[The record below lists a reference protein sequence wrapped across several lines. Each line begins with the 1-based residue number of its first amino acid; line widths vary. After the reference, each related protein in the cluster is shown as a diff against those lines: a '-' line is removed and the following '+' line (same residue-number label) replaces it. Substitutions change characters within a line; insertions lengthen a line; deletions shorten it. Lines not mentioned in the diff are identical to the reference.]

1 MKKNLYLMTA
11 LCAIIFSACSGDTD
25 PTPNTGD
32 KKMAKIQLSLTGTTT
47 RATGATLPADDDT
60 GEQTVSNIVIGIFNS
75 AGGVLTIQG
84 ITNPAIS
91 PTLQEI
97 SCPLTQDENGC
108 TAVVVANVPTAKI
121 SVLTAATS
129 RDNFLGVTLGL
140 QETTASG
147 GSAQLS
153 NNLPMSGDVIVTSGG
168 ASTFDLV
175 AGATKSGL
183 SVSLSR
189 MVSRVTLTGIKTEFS
204 STGQYANATFK
215 FKRIFLRNAL
225 SLSKVTP
232 SATLGDNMDGAGT
245 FAMGGGTWNTGT
257 KAWENDDD
265 NYLFNEVGTVVDIL
279 PGTVIP
285 TNLDYYWFYAFSN
298 NSTTSPTALVI
309 QGEFDA
315 DGAGGNDAET
325 VFYPVVINKSQAG
338 TTFDNGYTDAT
349 STGNITRN
357 RLYNMK
363 VTIKGKGVSTPTENI
378 VPANLQI
385 EVSVASWNLTIV
397 QNVVFD

>member
-1 MKKNLYLMTA
+1 MKKNFYLMTA
-11 LCAIIFSACSGDTD
+11 LCAIILSACSGDTD

-32 KKMAKIQLSLTGTTT
+32 KKTAKIELSLTGTTT
-47 RATGATLPADDDT
+47 RATGATLPADDNT

-84 ITNPAIS
+84 INNPNLS
-91 PTLQEI
+91 SQTI

-121 SVLTAATS
+121 STLTAATS

-147 GSAQLS
+147 GNAQLS
-153 NNLPMSGDVIVTSGG
+153 NNLPMSGDVKEG
-168 ASTFDLV
+168 ANATFNLV
-175 AGATKSGL
+175 SGATKTGL

-189 MVSRVTLTGIKTEFS
+189 MVSRVTLTGIKTDFS

-225 SLSKVTP
+225 SESKVTP
-232 SATLGDNMDGAGT
+232 SLTLGDNMEAAPQFVT
-245 FAMGGGTWNTGT
+245 GGGTWNTGT
-257 KAWENDDD
+257 KVWDNDDD

-298 NSTTSPTALVI
+298 NSATSPTTLVI
-309 QGEFDA
+309 QGEFDT
-315 DGAGGNDAET
+315 DGDGGNNPET
-325 VFYPVVINKSQAG
+325 VFYPVVINKNQVG
-338 TTFDNGYTDAT
+338 TTITDNNGAV
-349 STGNITRN
+349 SGETGTITRN
-357 RLYNMK
+357 RLYNIS
-363 VTIKGKGVSTPTENI
+363 VTIKGKGVSAPTQNI
-378 VPANLQI
+378 VPANLEI
-385 EVSVASWNLTIV
+385 AVSVASWSLTIV
-397 QNVVFD
+397 QSVEFN